1 MIAAAQGAIAKWIL
15 LGSDSRTDIPVL
27 TFHNSKLR
35 RNQRVDEKPKSN
47 TDTAQDRA
55 TEAEAQRRAGAR
67 RTAWIIGAVAVAL
80 FIASLVQGH
89 LSHIP
94 H

>member
-1 MIAAAQGAIAKWIL
+1 M
-15 LGSDSRTDIPVL
+15 
-27 TFHNSKLR
+27 
-35 RNQRVDEKPKSN
+35 DEKPKSN

-55 TEAEAQRRAGAR
+55 TAAEAHRQAGAR
-67 RTAWIIGAVAVAL
+67 RTAWIIGAVAIAL